1 MKRLHSPTQ
10 SSPLLLLLLL
20 LAFFSPIAHGR
31 HAKENRRDFQK
42 FDTPSLKTL
51 TELGPEQWNKVDEGH
66 LGKLLIP
73 RAGTS
78 VSSIRPGSY

>member
-42 FDTPSLKTL
+42 LETSAMKSLA
-51 TELGPEQWNKVDEGH
+51 ELGPEQWNNVDVGH

-78 VSSIRPGSY
+78 ISTTFQGSY